1 MKKIRLNE
9 TTLKKIVAESV
20 VKAMKMLN
28 EMDQD
33 VYNRAADKA
42 KELGQHQRAMRF
54 NNHAASIA
62 RRRAT
67 DYVADVNRN
76 YITYKTVTGKEW
88 TINAKVRTDE
98 RNYIYNVNDLAEN
111 GVPASLRT
119 TDVRTAKYVADWCNR
134 YSTNKKDFTKNDF
147 IA

>member
-1 MKKIRLNE
+1 MGKNTIRLNE
-9 TTLKKIVAESV
+9 EQFRQVIEESV
-20 VKAMKMLN
+20 KSILN

-33 VYNRAADKA
+33 VYVRAADKA

-62 RRRAT
+62 RRKAHE
-67 DYVADVNRN
+67 YVADVNRN

-88 TINAKVRTDE
+88 TIGTNSRTDE
-98 RNYIYNVNDLAEN
+98 KNYYYNVNDLTEN
-111 GVPASLRT
+111 GVPSSLRT

-134 YSTNKKDFTKNDF
+134 YSTNKHDFTKNDF

>member
-1 MKKIRLNE
+1 MGKNTIRLNE
-9 TTLKKIVAESV
+9 EQFRQVIEESV
-20 VKAMKMLN
+20 KSILN

-33 VYNRAADKA
+33 VYTRAADKA

-54 NNHAASIA
+54 NNYAASVA

-67 DYVADVNRN
+67 DYVADVNRK

-88 TINAKVRTDE
+88 SISANSRTDE
-98 RNYIYNVNDLAEN
+98 RNYIYNVDDLAEN
-111 GVPASLRT
+111 GVPASLRI

-134 YSTNKKDFTKNDF
+134 YSTNKHDFTKNDF